1 MRFHETIKGVNLE
14 FETDK
19 SLFSPAKVDDG
30 TRALLN
36 FIDFKNDDFILDL
49 GCGYGVVGILAAKI
63 IGENRVVMIDK
74 DPKAIEYSKIN
85 SKLNGVGEI
94 KVLKSDGLEN
104 LNEIGFTKIISNPP
118 YHVDFSIPKRFIEK
132 GFNRLKIGGE
142 IYMVTKRRKWYK
154 NKIISIFGG
163 VKIKEHKGYHIFIA
177 EKRSNNYANK

>member
-1 MRFHETIKGVNLE
+1 MKFHESLKGVHLE
-14 FETDK
+14 FKTDN
-19 SLFSPAKVDDG
+19 SLFSPSRIDFG

-36 FIDFKNDDFILDL
+36 FIEFKKDDFILDL

-63 IGENRVVMIDK
+63 IGENKVFMIDK

-85 SKLNGVGEI
+85 SKLNNVRKI
-94 KVLKSDGLEN
+94 KILKSDDIEN

-177 EKRSNNYANK
+177 EKRSEKYANK